1 MSNTGFK
8 KAKSIKNLLG
18 IGRNKKTG
26 IHLKNT
32 EELEKD
38 YLEIIEKIKD
48 KSSSTIIDLIS
59 GKDIKYY
66 IEYNQLDYILF
77 KMAIKH
83 RREEFLW

>member
-1 MSNTGFK
+1 MSKPGFK

-38 YLEIIEKIKD
+38 YLEIVEKIKD
-48 KSSSTIIDLIS
+48 KNCSSIIDLIS

-66 IEYNQLDYILF
+66 IEYNQLDYNLF
-77 KMAIKH
+77 KLAIKH
-83 RREEFLW
+83 RREELLL

>member
-1 MSNTGFK
+1 MNNKPGFK

-38 YLEIIEKIKD
+38 YMEIIEKIKD
-48 KSSSTIIDLIS
+48 KQSSSIIDLIS

-66 IEYNQLDYILF
+66 IEYNQLDYNLF
-77 KMAIKH
+77 KLAIKF
-83 RREEFLW
+83 RREDIL